1 MYLASW
7 AVLVQFMMCLVMPM
21 FTGKKFTPDSLDGST
36 KTTDDDI
43 NAMPG
48 GKFGAVTVTRAVFMT
63 PGEER
68 GRLWVSP
75 NFERLVLGCIE
86 AHLLFC
92 I

>member
-7 AVLVQFMMCLVMPM
+7 AVLIQFMMCLVMPM

-63 PGEER
+63 LGEEG

-86 AHLLFC
+86 AEFC
-92 I
+92 E